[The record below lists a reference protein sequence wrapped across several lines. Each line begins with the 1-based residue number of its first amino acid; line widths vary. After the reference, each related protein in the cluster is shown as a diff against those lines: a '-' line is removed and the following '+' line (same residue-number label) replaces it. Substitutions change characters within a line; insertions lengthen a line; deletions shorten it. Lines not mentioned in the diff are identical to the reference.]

1 MNKPP
6 IYSRHTFSRG
16 KVFKKVTILKLME
29 RGIGDKNILERFAEE
44 FARIAEKHCLYIIV
58 SGFVAIAHGRTRATE
73 DIDMIIPRIT
83 KKIFFEIHKDL
94 LKNNFVCIQSDD
106 PETMYDYLA
115 ENISVRYTYRDAPLP
130 EMEVKFAKDILDHYQ
145 LETRMKLPLTGV
157 DIWFSSVDMNIA
169 FKEEY
174 LKSDK
179 DLEDARHLRLV
190 YKAIINEEKINN
202 IKKLIKK
209 LRLKE

>member
-1 MNKPP
+1 MDRSVKDK
-6 IYSRHTFSRG
+6 S
-16 KVFKKVTILKLME
+16 IL
-29 RGIGDKNILERFAEE
+29 DE
-44 FARIAEKHCLYIIV
+44 FCLAFCKIIEKYTEYIVV
-58 SGFVAIAHGRTRATE
+58 SGYLAIASGRVRGTE